1 MTSVIEI
8 IMVLLVLSDM
18 AILGLNRLKTCIN
31 ILAFQGMLLGVFAF
45 IAQVNAITPRL
56 ILIACASFVLKGFV
70 FPALLNRVTQDTGIQ
85 RENEPFVGYTTSVV
99 AGLFMLVFS
108 LWLGSKISAHADSDI
123 GLIVP
128 AALTTLL
135 TGLFLIVARKNALTQ
150 CLGYIILE
158 NGIYIIGVVTV
169 VEIPVL
175 VELGILLDA
184 FVAVLVMGIAIH
196 HISREFDHIDA
207 DKLNILKG

>member
-31 ILAFQGMLLGVFAF
+31 ILAFQGMLLGAFAF
-45 IAQVNAITPRL
+45 ISQMNAISLRL
-56 ILIACASFVLKGFV
+56 VMIAGASFILKGFV
-70 FPALLNRVTQDTGIQ
+70 FPALLNRVMQDTGIQ
-85 RENEPFVGYTTSVV
+85 RENEPFVGYTTSVL

-108 LWLGSKISAHADSDI
+108 LWLGSEISARANSEI
-123 GLIVP
+123 PLIVP

-175 VELGILLDA
+175 VELGILLDV